1 MFIQAIYEPTKDKC
15 YVNTDYIIEVYP
27 KVGRYLAYTFDNE
40 REGYLID
47 KTEFDKFLEEQ
58 HSSHTETKAQ

>member
-1 MFIQAIYEPTKDKC
+1 MFIKAIYEPTKEKC
-15 YVNTDYIIEVYP
+15 YVNTDYIIEIYP

-47 KTEFDKFLEEQ
+47 KADFDVFIGKQNEEG
-58 HSSHTETKAQ
+58 E